1 MKALLVIAIAVA
13 TLTGCATLDASQC
26 QSAYD
31 TGFRDAIFGLQR
43 QDSIYAPVCSRNGV
57 QLDSAGYARGWQE
70 GKYEFDRRK
79 AHGGA
84 D

>member
-1 MKALLVIAIAVA
+1 MKPSFLLAVA
-13 TLTGCATLDASQC
+13 ILTGCASLD
-26 QSAYD
+26 QSACSNAYE

-43 QDSIYAPVCSRNGV
+43 QDDLYAPACSRQGARIDV
-57 QLDSAGYARGWQE
+57 ARYAEGWQE

-79 AHGGA
+79 LQGGV